1 MRVEA
6 TTRAHLT
13 EIMTAVNDRVGSM
26 IDISALMSSV

>member
-1 MRVEA
+1 MRVES

-13 EIMTAVNDRVGSM
+13 EIMTAVNDRVSAI